1 MYSLHDIRVEG
12 LPVKEVLECEIES
25 AIGEHSTLTL
35 QGYADGAQTL
45 YMLPDCQEIAVYAG
59 EEKNALFFGIVTKIR
74 LQESGGLQ
82 IVRIEAKS
90 QSWLMDREKRS
101 RSFQNTKMTFAELA
115 EEILAGYGDNDACGL
130 ILAGES
136 HEIRT
141 LLVQYEETD
150 WAFLKRAFSA
160 AGITLTP
167 DSRQPGLKLY
177 AGIVGAVEEELP
189 CRIVGMEKDMAS
201 YYSLKANGR
210 ETGAAAFTR
219 YRAVSEKLMGIFGAV
234 AVQGG
239 YLVARSCRYVF
250 QNEELMGI
258 YELQDPL
265 GLVQAASYPMQ
276 LIGVALNAR
285 VVEASGINIRA
296 MLEIDGED
304 AQRAAYWF
312 PFSTLSASPDGSGW
326 YCMPEAGDE
335 VRIYFPSKREKD
347 AVALS
352 AVSSDVILPGGKD
365 RMEDPESRYLRT
377 KDGQELALAPEYIR
391 LSCGEDSASVT
402 LRTDGAVTVQA
413 LARTQVWALRSMTL
427 CAEEAV
433 SIHAGTGFA
442 AQSTDGG
449 LLVLTEGKAGI
460 MGTQVRFD

>member
-12 LPVKEVLECEIES
+12 FPIKEALACEIES
-25 AIGEHSTLTL
+25 AIGEHSTLALT
-35 QGYADGAQTL
+35 GYMDGAEAL

-59 EEKNALFFGIVTKIR
+59 EEKTPLFFGIVTGIQM
-74 LQESGGLQ
+74 QESGGLQ
-82 IVRIEAKS
+82 LVRIEAKS
-90 QSWLMDREKRS
+90 QSWLMDRKKRS

-130 ILAGES
+130 IMAGES

-141 LLVQYEETD
+141 LFVQYEETD
-150 WAFLKRAFSA
+150 WAFLKRALSA
-160 AGITLTP
+160 AWITLTP
-167 DSRQPGLKLY
+167 DSRQPGLRLY

-189 CRIVGMEKDMAS
+189 CRIVGIEKDMMS
-201 YYSLKANGR
+201 YYRLKASGR
-210 ETGAAAFTR
+210 AVGAAAFTR

-239 YLVARSCRYVF
+239 YLVTRACRYTF
-250 QNEELMGI
+250 QNQELVGI

-265 GLVQAASYPMQ
+265 GLIQPASYPMQ
-276 LIGVALNAR
+276 LIGVALNAK

-304 AQRAAYWF
+304 EKRAAYWF

-335 VRIYFPSKREKD
+335 VRIYFPSKREQD

-352 AVSSDVILPGGKD
+352 AVSSDVVLPGGKD

-377 KDGQELALAPEYIR
+377 RDGQELALTPEYIR

-402 LRTDGAVTVQA
+402 LGADGAVTVQA
-413 LARTQVWALRSMTL
+413 LARTKVWALRSMTL

-449 LLVLTEGKAGI
+449 LFVLTEGNAGL
-460 MGTQVRFD
+460 MGTQVRLD